1 MRVRAEFRQVITVA
15 VPVVIVEVGLMFM
28 GVVDTLMVGHLSASA
43 LAAVALGNLL
53 TYNVAALAIGTVM
66 SIDPVVSQAV
76 GANDESAI
84 TRAVQRGVIMAVV
97 LSIPTTI
104 AMNFAG
110 PLFTVFGQPADVIP
124 DAALFSRINSVA
136 MAPFLVFV
144 AFRQVL
150 QAKHRLAPIL
160 WTILIANGLNVLLNW
175 VLVFGKL
182 GAPAL
187 GVAGSAIATT
197 VSRWAMAL
205 LLLALAWRELG
216 PHLVRFDRVSFSLA
230 PLRKMFA
237 LGIPIGF
244 QLFLEI
250 SAFGTIGLLTGTFG
264 TTSVASYQVALN
276 LAALTFMVPLGISA
290 AGSVRVG
297 NAVGAGDAPRA
308 REAARIAYMLGGGF
322 MCASAVLFLTL
333 PEELARL
340 YTKDATV
347 IATAALMIPIA
358 GLFQVFDG
366 MQAVGA
372 GVLRGLGDTRVP
384 FVAMLSGYWIIGVP
398 VSVWLGFYSGM
409 GAIGLWWGFVAGLA
423 SVSIFL
429 LLRVRV
435 LFRRGV
441 SRLVIDSTADGRL
454 ELGDRR
460 PE

>member
-1 MRVRAEFRQVITVA
+1 MSVRDEFRRLVTIA
-15 VPVVIVEVGLMFM
+15 VPVVIVEVGVMFM
-28 GVVDTLMVGHLSASA
+28 GVVDTLVVGHVSAGA
-43 LAAVALGNLL
+43 LAAVAIGNLFF
-53 TYNVAALAIGTVM
+53 YNVAALAIGTVM

-76 GANDESAI
+76 GAKDESAVG
-84 TRAVQRGVIMAVV
+84 RAVQRGVIIAAITSV
-97 LSIPTTI
+97 PTMV

-110 PLFTVFGQPADVIP
+110 PLFAAFGQPADVIP
-124 DAALFSRINSVA
+124 DAVMFSRINSLAVV
-136 MAPFLVFV
+136 PFLVFV

-150 QAKHRLAPIL
+150 QAKHRLAPVL
-160 WTILIANGLNVLLNW
+160 WTVLVANVVNALLNW
-175 VLVFGKL
+175 VFVFGNL

-187 GVAGSAIATT
+187 GVSGSALATT
-197 VSRWAMAL
+197 VSRWAMTL
-205 LLLALAWRELG
+205 LLLAFAWRELG
-216 PHLVRFDRVSFSLA
+216 PHLVRFDRDSFRLA
-230 PLRKMFA
+230 PLRRLFA
-237 LGIPIGF
+237 LGMPIGF

-250 SAFGTIGLLTGTFG
+250 SAFGTVGLLTGTFG

-297 NAVGAGDAPRA
+297 NAVGAGDAPRS
-308 REAARIAYMLGGGF
+308 REAARVAYMLGGGF

-340 YTKDATV
+340 YTTDATV

-366 MQAVGA
+366 LQAVGA

-384 FVAMLSGYWIIGVP
+384 FIAMLSGYWIIGVP

-423 SVSIFL
+423 SVSLFL
-429 LLRVRV
+429 LVRVRV
-435 LFRRGV
+435 LFKRGV
-441 SRLVIDSTADGRL
+441 SRIRIDAPATTDL
-454 ELGDRR
+454 
-460 PE
+460 